1 MACVAEAFPF
11 IRQADASLFIPK
23 KRDTLS
29 GDWTYPFSTH
39 DLKDLPSYSH
49 LSYWLDYLLKTVAS
63 RQEIVSLEREE
74 QTCLN
79 GMDVLVVLIFITIEA
94 IVGVFQ

>member
-1 MACVAEAFPF
+1 MVGEIYLLA
-11 IRQADASLFIPK
+11 
-23 KRDTLS
+23 
-29 GDWTYPFSTH
+29 
-39 DLKDLPSYSH
+39 SYSH

>member
-11 IRQADASLFIPK
+11 IRQADASLFVPK

-39 DLKDLPSYSH
+39 DLKDLR
-49 LSYWLDYLLKTVAS
+49 K
-63 RQEIVSLEREE
+63 
-74 QTCLN
+74 
-79 GMDVLVVLIFITIEA
+79 
-94 IVGVFQ
+94 

>member
-1 MACVAEAFPF
+1 MSGWRDISISFLF
-11 IRQADASLFIPK
+11 SLV
-23 KRDTLS
+23 LLV
-29 GDWTYPFSTH
+29 G
-39 DLKDLPSYSH
+39 LPM
-49 LSYWLDYLLKTVAS
+49 KTVAS